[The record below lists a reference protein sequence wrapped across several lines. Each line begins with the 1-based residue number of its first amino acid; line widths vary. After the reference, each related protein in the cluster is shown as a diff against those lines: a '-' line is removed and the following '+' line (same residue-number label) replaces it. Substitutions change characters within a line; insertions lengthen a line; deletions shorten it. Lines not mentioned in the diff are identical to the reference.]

1 MNKCILL
8 LLTVAVACATLET
21 MRQQVLESAAN
32 KFRKKAK
39 TSELKDTMKDL
50 EGICSSCRSFVSLSK
65 AVGEGESPKKAEHT
79 LEVMLATL
87 CAGETT
93 EENKKFMSSRC
104 HNAKEIIHEDAAAGG
119 TFTEPTDRTKTC
131 ESLGFCAT
139 PEFLVKLLTDAK
151 SQFNQSTE
159 EILQGHPE
167 KIVSLM
173 QMTEKEISHFP
184 WGNRGG
190 YKKGGFKLGGF
201 KLPPLHRS
209 SCFPASSVVQMETG
223 SKRMEELSV
232 GDRVLT
238 VDGSGKMTY
247 SPVYMF
253 GHAERDTIAEYVNV
267 QTEAGVMKLS
277 PLHFIPTNGFNYKY
291 ARDLQVGETVLQYA
305 EKTGQ
310 FVSAEVTKLSQ
321 SFESGVYNPH
331 TLNGKIVVDG
341 VVASCYSNWVLDN
354 LFPVS
359 SLHSVYE
366 VVFTPHKLLS
376 VSLGYFGLDQKLA
389 EVAGVSN
396 PTAPTVVDPMSI
408 QTFASFGVSLALP
421 ILVAGVLFTV
431 AKK

>member
-1 MNKCILL
+1 
-8 LLTVAVACATLET
+8 
-21 MRQQVLESAAN
+21 MRQKVLESAAN

-50 EGICSSCRSFVSLSK
+50 EGICASCRSFVSLSK

-159 EILQGHPE
+159 EILQGDPE
-167 KIVSLM
+167 EIVSLM
-173 QMTEKEISHFP
+173 QMTEKEISLP
-184 WGNRGG
+184 GGWGGW
-190 YKKGGFKLGGF
+190 YKKGLYKKPRLNS
-201 KLPPLHRS
+201 PPRS
-209 SCFPASSVVQMETG
+209 YRSYRCFPASSVVQMETG

-238 VDGSGKMTY
+238 VDGRGKMTY